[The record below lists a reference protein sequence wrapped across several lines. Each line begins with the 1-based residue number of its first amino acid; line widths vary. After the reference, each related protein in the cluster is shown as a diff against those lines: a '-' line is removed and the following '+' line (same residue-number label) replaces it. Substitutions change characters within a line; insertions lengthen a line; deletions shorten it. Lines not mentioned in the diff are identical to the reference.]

1 MELAGILLR
10 TLFMYFFIFLIMR
23 MMGKREIGKLSV
35 FDLVISIMI
44 AEIAVIVIE
53 TTDKSLYL
61 AVAPIVLLMVVQMGI
76 AFASLK
82 SRKIRLLVD
91 GKPSV
96 IIRDGRLNRKEM
108 LKQRYN
114 LDDLMLQLRENQ
126 VTNIDEVELAVLE
139 STGKLSVI
147 VREQHG
153 NRTEST
159 THLQSSPG
167 AERESNE
174 EEYAKTSN
182 SPKYRYELLPLPLI
196 LDGQVQDDNLEKI
209 GKTRFWLKSEL
220 GRYDVENFKTVFFCS
235 IDHRGKL
242 YVDRK

>member
-10 TLFMYFFIFLIMR
+10 TLFMYLFIFLIMR

-53 TTDKSLYL
+53 SSDKSLYL
-61 AVAPIVLLMVVQMGI
+61 AIAPIALLAIVQLGI

-82 SRKIRLLVD
+82 SRKIRTLID

-96 IIRDGRLNRKEM
+96 MIRNGRLNRKEM
-108 LKQRYN
+108 FKQRYN
-114 LDDLMLQLRENQ
+114 LDDLMQQLRENQ
-126 VTNIDEVELAVLE
+126 VADIREVELAVLE

-147 VREQHG
+147 VKKQENSPTQ
-153 NRTEST
+153 ST
-159 THLQSSPG
+159 TE
-167 AERESNE
+167 A
-174 EEYAKTSN
+174 EYADTSIR
-182 SPKYRYELLPLPLI
+182 PKFRYELLPMPLI

-220 GRYDVENFKTVFFCS
+220 GRYEVDNFKTVFFCS

-242 YVDRK
+242 YVDKK